1 LYEMV
6 STDLHGGVM
15 NLVAVLGVVNS
26 LVTLG
31 FANTVATFGGFLTN
45 VNIQTI
51 Y

>member
-1 LYEMV
+1 
-6 STDLHGGVM
+6 M

-31 FANTVATFGGFLTN
+31 FANTVVTFGGFLTN

>member
-1 LYEMV
+1 
-6 STDLHGGVM
+6 M

-45 VNIQTI
+45 VNIQNI